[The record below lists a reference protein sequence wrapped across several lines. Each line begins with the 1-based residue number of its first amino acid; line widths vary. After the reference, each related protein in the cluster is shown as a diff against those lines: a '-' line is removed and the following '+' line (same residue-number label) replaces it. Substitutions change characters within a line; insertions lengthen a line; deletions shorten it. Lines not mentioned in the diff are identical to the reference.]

1 VAAASFDLTKTYND
15 TFVKKAISGR

>member
-1 VAAASFDLTKTYND
+1 VAAVSFDLAKTYND